1 MTKIDK
7 IQKFRKLLAEQG
19 TELTIKQAEVLYKS
33 ALDIMKKS
41 KKLSQADLWEMEDC
55 NIEGMTEEEKEQ
67 AISLYQHIRDLK

>member
-19 TELTIKQAEVLYKS
+19 TELTIKQAELLYKS
-33 ALDIMKKS
+33 ALGIMKRS

-55 NIEGMTEEEKEQ
+55 NI
-67 AISLYQHIRDLK
+67 